1 LFGCGGGRNCV
12 RDHSYRAIG
21 NDASGKRRRV
31 SWRALILVAFALAI
45 IVMPNSAAGTTAF
58 FSDGFESGNLSAWT
72 NSSVMTVQQQVVFE
86 GAYAARAT
94 TTGST
99 AAYAYKNLSPTVSN
113 LFYDGRFYV
122 VSQGN
127 SNSSLVRFRTA
138 TVGPILSMFRR
149 SDSKLTVFNEVTG
162 VSTNGPTVSAG
173 TWHELQ
179 VHVLINGASS
189 VVEVW
194 LDGILSSVLSGT
206 TSLGTT
212 PVGRVYIGDTGS
224 GRSFDFAFDNQVLST
239 GSGSDI
245 SPPTIPTGLTATVV
259 NPNHVHLTWQAS
271 TDDVGVTGYTVY
283 RNGSQLAVV
292 DGATTSYSDTDVVPG
307 TQYSY
312 AVDAF
317 DAASNRSPRSSPA
330 VVTTPSAPANV
341 GLPTISGTTRVGDLL
356 TANAGT
362 WSGTQLIAYQYQWQD
377 CDQAGGACVDIA
389 AATSQTYV
397 LTSGDL
403 GHTVRVAVTASN
415 DWGSAAASSNAT
427 AVVVDSGAIF
437 SDGFESGTLLGWT
450 SSSGMTA
457 QQQVVFEGAWAARA
471 TATGSTGAY
480 AYKTLSPTMSDLF
493 YEGRFYV
500 VSQGNSNSALVRFR
514 TAAVGPILTILRTKG
529 NNKLTFFNEVT
540 GVSKAGPTVSAG
552 IWHDLEV
559 HVVVNGASSLVEV
572 WLDGTLSSALSGST
586 SLGTTPVGRVYIG
599 DNSGRN
605 FVFAFDNQVLSAAG
619 DFNPPTT
626 PTGLAAVP
634 IGSGRLNVTWNPSQ
648 DDLQVAGYTLY
659 RDGNAVA
666 TLGPITTGYA
676 DAGLPV
682 STTFSYEVDAFDA
695 AGNRS
700 ARSTAVAAT
709 TGEPTSDDP
718 VIAAAGD
725 ISCDPLDSRFNGGQ
739 GTPTACRQASTSNI
753 LFNSVLTAVL
763 PIGDEQYEDGTYSK
777 FMQSY
782 DASWGRLRTLSRPV
796 PGNHEYLTPNATGY
810 FTYFGAAGGDPTKG
824 YYSYDIGDWHIIA
837 LNSACAFVGG
847 CLAGSPQT
855 VWLENDLAAHQNL
868 CTLAYWH
875 EPRFSSGVHGDDDSF
890 GRWWL
895 DLYNAGAEIVLNGH
909 DHQYERLAPQ
919 DPDQNPVANGIR
931 EFIAGTGGEE
941 HEPVGVPV
949 PNSEITNTDTFGVL
963 KLTLRSSG
971 YDWQFVPESGGTFT
985 DSGSGTCHARPVAP
999 QQPSAGAVQEP
1010 DHNHG

>member
-1 LFGCGGGRNCV
+1 M
-12 RDHSYRAIG
+12 
-21 NDASGKRRRV
+21 
-31 SWRALILVAFALAI
+31 LAI
-45 IVMPNSAAGTTAF
+45 IVLPNTTGATTV
-58 FSDGFESGNLSAWT
+58 FSDGFESGTLLGWT
-72 NSSVMTVQQQVVFE
+72 GSSGMTAQQQLVFE
-86 GAYAARAT
+86 GAWAARAT
-94 TTGST
+94 STGTS
-99 AAYAYKNLSPTVSN
+99 AYAYKNLSPTVSN
-113 LFYDGRFYV
+113 LFYEGRFYV

-138 TVGPILSMFRR
+138 AVGPILSMFRR
-149 SDSKLTVFNEVTG
+149 SDSKLTFFNEVTG
-162 VSTNGPTVSAG
+162 VSTAGPTVSAG
-173 TWHELQ
+173 TWHELE
-179 VHVLINGASS
+179 VHVLINGSS
-189 VVEVW
+189 SQVEVW
-194 LDGILSSVLSGT
+194 LDGTLAGALSGP

-212 PVGRVYIGDTGS
+212 PVGRLYIGDSGS
-224 GRSFDFAFDNQVLST
+224 GRSFDFVFDNQVLST
-239 GSGSDI
+239 ASDI
-245 SPPTIPTGLTATVV
+245 SPPTIPTGLTATAV
-259 NPNHVHLTWQAS
+259 NAHRVDLTWQAS
-271 TDDVGVTGYTVY
+271 TDNVGVTGYTVY

-292 DGATTSYSDTDVVPG
+292 GGATTSYSDTDVLPG

-312 AVDAF
+312 TVDAF
-317 DAASNRSPRSSPA
+317 DAASNRSPQSSPA
-330 VVTTPSAPANV
+330 VVTTPSTPSAPANV
-341 GLPTISGTTRVGDLL
+341 ALPTISGTTRVGNLL
-356 TANAGT
+356 TADAGT
-362 WSGTQLIAYQYQWQD
+362 WSGTQPISYQYQWRD
-377 CDQAGGACVDIA
+377 CDAAGGACVDIA
-389 AATSQTYV
+389 GATSQTHL

-427 AVVVDSGAIF
+427 AVVVDDSGAIF

-457 QQQVVFEGAWAARA
+457 QQQLVFEGAWAARA

-480 AYKTLSPTMSDLF
+480 AYKTLNPTVSDLY

-500 VSQGNSNSALVRFR
+500 VSQGNSNSSLVRFR
-514 TAAVGPILTILRTKG
+514 TAAVGPILTILRSKG

-552 IWHDLEV
+552 TWHELEV
-559 HVVVNGASSLVEV
+559 HVLINGASSLVEV
-572 WLDGTLSSALSGST
+572 WLDGTLAGALSGST

-605 FVFAFDNQVLSAAG
+605 FVFAFDNQALSAAG
-619 DFNPPTT
+619 DVNPPTT

-648 DDLQVAGYTLY
+648 DNTQVIGYTLY

-700 ARSTAVAAT
+700 ARSTAVAAM
-709 TGEPTSDDP
+709 TGGSSSDDP

-725 ISCDPLDSRFNGGQ
+725 IACDPADSRFNGGQ
-739 GTPTACRQASTSNI
+739 GTAIACRQAATSNI
-753 LFNSVLTAVL
+753 LFDSVLAAVL
-763 PIGDEQYEDGTYSK
+763 PLGDEQYSDGTHSQ

-782 DASWGRLRTLSRPV
+782 DASWGRLRTLTRPV
-796 PGNHEYLTPNATGY
+796 PGNHEYQTPNAAGY
-810 FTYFGAAGGDPTKG
+810 YAYFGAAGGDPTKG

-837 LNSACAFVGG
+837 LNSECAAVGG
-847 CLAGSPQT
+847 CLAGSPQA

-875 EPRFSSGVHGDDDSF
+875 HPRFSSGAHGSDNRFDQ
-890 GRWWL
+890 WWL
-895 DLYNAGAEIVLNGH
+895 DLYDAGAEIVLNGH
-909 DHQYERLAPQ
+909 EHIYERFAPQ
-919 DPDQNPVANGIR
+919 DPSQNPVSDGIR
-931 EFIAGTGGEE
+931 EFIVGTGGAE
-941 HEPVGVPV
+941 HHSVNAQA
-949 PNSEITNTDTFGVL
+949 PNSEISNSTTFGVL

-971 YDWQFVPESGGTFT
+971 YDWQFVPEVGSTFT
-985 DSGSGTCHARPVAP
+985 DSGSGTCHA
-999 QQPSAGAVQEP
+999 
-1010 DHNHG
+1010 